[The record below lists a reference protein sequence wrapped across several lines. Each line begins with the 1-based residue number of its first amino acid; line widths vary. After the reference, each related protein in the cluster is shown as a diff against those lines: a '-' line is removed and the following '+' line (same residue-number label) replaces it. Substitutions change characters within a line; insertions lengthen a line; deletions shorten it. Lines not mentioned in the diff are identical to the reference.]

1 MSSLVTL
8 WHRFLHSLIR
18 WVYFDRVRL
27 VHRERLPDLKGG
39 PILFVS
45 LHRNGATDGFVLHGL
60 FPRITFLISRQL
72 RRGFFLRLFFCGI
85 EAVRGKDEAGGKISR
100 RDANREA
107 LDACHLRLQEGGQL
121 AIFPEGTS
129 WLGPRHLPFKS
140 GAARI
145 LHRYL
150 EENPEGPITVVP
162 LGLYYER
169 AWAFRRRVEV
179 LVGPSVDT
187 ALSPELSTGQRLC
200 ELKQRLHDAL
210 EGVGAEFRSEK
221 AQERGETLA
230 YASTLRTSLSYAE
243 MSGRF
248 ADHLPHRIT
257 ETWRTL
263 DVNAR
268 ALSLWR
274 HQGVPLFPLSRTHL
288 ALYLLLLL
296 LLAPLVIGAAAM
308 NLPVLFPS
316 WWMARR
322 KADGVNVISL
332 IRIMV
337 GFTLAPF
344 WITAVA
350 VGCALWAG
358 PWFFLS
364 YLTISVLGLLAT
376 YRFQKLAVTV
386 RNGLFAPQFRARALQ
401 FRNLL
406 LDQYCYENYSESSS
420 LGPTPVR

>member
-1 MSSLVTL
+1 
-8 WHRFLHSLIR
+8 
-18 WVYFDRVRL
+18 
-27 VHRERLPDLKGG
+27 
-39 PILFVS
+39 
-45 LHRNGATDGFVLHGL
+45 
-60 FPRITFLISRQL
+60 
-72 RRGFFLRLFFCGI
+72 
-85 EAVRGKDEAGGKISR
+85 
-100 RDANREA
+100 
-107 LDACHLRLQEGGQL
+107 
-121 AIFPEGTS
+121 
-129 WLGPRHLPFKS
+129 
-140 GAARI
+140 
-145 LHRYL
+145 
-150 EENPEGPITVVP
+150 
-162 LGLYYER
+162 
-169 AWAFRRRVEV
+169 
-179 LVGPSVDT
+179 
-187 ALSPELSTGQRLC
+187 
-200 ELKQRLHDAL
+200 
-210 EGVGAEFRSEK
+210 
-221 AQERGETLA
+221 
-230 YASTLRTSLSYAE
+230 
-243 MSGRF
+243 
-248 ADHLPHRIT
+248 
-257 ETWRTL
+257 
-263 DVNAR
+263 
-268 ALSLWR
+268 
-274 HQGVPLFPLSRTHL
+274 
-288 ALYLLLLL
+288 
-296 LLAPLVIGAAAM
+296 VIGAAAM